1 MCFHLKKLVCYYYHY
16 FLHWETDQYRQN
28 KILRQS
34 QRNLFQLN
42 YICHFLDFGGTFVPL
57 SLFYQG
63 KNGVFFIFFIFFFL
77 LNIFTKFFEMP
88 NLTFTAP

>member
-1 MCFHLKKLVCYYYHY
+1 M
-16 FLHWETDQYRQN
+16 
-28 KILRQS
+28 
-34 QRNLFQLN
+34 
-42 YICHFLDFGGTFVPL
+42 PL